1 MKKLS
6 LPDGVSRRLHA
17 AAAFAKPPL
26 LSLRS
31 GQYRVDGRG
40 APWVWISHRHG
51 VPESAG
57 EVCLSKR
64 EGRVRRID
72 ADKSWLRG
80 RAGFSTAW
88 RRIGVFVDLVSD
100 RGTPDG
106 DWNADL
112 RDWAFRP
119 GRTLAFCSNHP
130 DNILVPDRAFYFSN
144 AYHADRTHGSAAP
157 RFTERD
163 PVVAWRGSPS
173 GHGALV
179 SDRLH
184 PSDPSL
190 IQRVRMCLMLQEAA
204 RTEGLRTDAGI
215 VRSRGMEGSIADRYE
230 AAGILRGPLD
240 ERSWCGR
247 RFAIDIDGNANAF
260 SNLFRRLLYGCCV
273 IKVAS
278 PLGFRQWYYD
288 RLVPWVH
295 YVPVKADLS
304 DLLDAVRWIHAHP
317 GDAERIA
324 IAGQGL
330 ARGMDFAGERRLAI
344 GRIASAA
351 GATPAAADHR
361 AEPGRSPSRGDD

>member
-1 MKKLS
+1 VPAVKKLS

-17 AAAFAKPPL
+17 AAAFVKPQL

-31 GQYRVDGRG
+31 ARYRVDGRSS
-40 APWVWISHRHG
+40 PWIWIGDRTG
-51 VPESAG
+51 VADSAG

-64 EGRVRRID
+64 GGRLRRID
-72 ADKSWLRG
+72 ADKAWLRG

-100 RGTPDG
+100 HGTPDG

-119 GRTLAFCSNHP
+119 GRTLAFCSRHP
-130 DNILVPDRAFYFSN
+130 DTILVPDRAFHFSGG
-144 AYHADRTHGSAAP
+144 YRADRAAGSVAP
-157 RFTERD
+157 RFAERD
-163 PVVAWRGSPS
+163 AVIAWRGSPS
-173 GHGALV
+173 GHGVPDADTL
-179 SDRLH
+179 
-184 PSDPSL
+184 DPADPRL
-190 IQRVRMCLMLQEAA
+190 IQRVRMCLMLNQAHHAES
-204 RTEGLRTDAGI
+204 LRVDAGI
-215 VRSRGMEGSIADRYE
+215 VRGRGMDAALAGRYE
-230 AAGILRGPLD
+230 AAGILRAPLD

-295 YVPVKADLS
+295 YVPVRADLS
-304 DLLDAVRWIHAHP
+304 DLLDAARWVEANP
-317 GDAERIA
+317 EDAERIA
-324 IAGQGL
+324 VAGQKL
-330 ARGMDFAGERRLAI
+330 AQGMDFDAERRLAI
-344 GRIASAA
+344 ERIAAA
-351 GATPAAADHR
+351 ATPSA
-361 AEPGRSPSRGDD
+361 